1 MLFLYQEGEVFM
13 NTKSERD
20 QKLANLRDLHLDV
33 VLHNVQALL
42 FFDPDEE
49 TIAILIKIK
58 SLIEQMKAQGKE

>member
-1 MLFLYQEGEVFM
+1 M